1 MKCLKCKVAI
11 IALMAGVHGHS
22 QYTPLVIM
30 TGSGEDFFEVPLT

>member
-11 IALMAGVHGHS
+11 IALMAECMD
-22 QYTPLVIM
+22 TLVIM